1 MTFANYAKVFEYPV
15 LTWAINSVIQATIA
29 TALCVLFG
37 AMAGYAIARLRFPG
51 RDLLFLLFLAALM
64 VPAEVTV
71 VPLLLAFIKIGW
83 ASTYQALI
91 LPMIGNVFSVYIF
104 RQFFLTF
111 PKELEEAAIVDGA
124 GRFQIFFKIAL
135 PLARSPAIAAAVIV
149 FTLNWNNFLWPLLV
163 TFDEDMKTHASRHR
177 RLRPGDRHPHPA
189 RGLCGRDGGRH
200 SPVHPQRAAVP
211 PAAAL
216 LHPRHQRRQRQR
228 VTLLCRPISSL
239 PGVPCPRPP
248 ASASPPSIPRRRS
261 RSPRS
266 PAAMPPMSTPP
277 SARPRTLFV
286 ATGPGVTPAAR
297 GRLLLRLADLVAAH
311 KDELAGWRPRTSAS
325 R

>member
-1 MTFANYAKVFEYPV
+1 MGEGRIPGTRLAWRDVPLWLGGMALALAWGAPFVWMVSTSFKPPGQVMTKEIEWLPREVTFANYAKVFAYPV
-15 LTWAINSVIQATIA
+15 VTWAFNSLVQAGVA
-29 TALCVLFG
+29 TALSVLFG
-37 AMAGYAIARLRFPG
+37 AMAGYALARLRFPG
-51 RDLLFLLFLAALM
+51 RELLFLLFLSALM

-163 TFDEDMKTHASRHR
+163 TFDEDMKTM
-177 RLRPGDRHPHPA
+177 
-189 RGLCGRDGGRH
+189 
-200 SPVHPQRAAVP
+200 PVGIAAFAPVIGTHTQLEGYAVAM
-211 PAAAL
+211 AA
-216 LHPRHQRRQRQR
+216 
-228 VTLLCRPISSL
+228 VTLLCI
-239 PGVPCPRPP
+239 
-248 ASASPPSIPRRRS
+248 PSVL
-261 RSPRS
+261 
-266 PAAMPPMSTPP
+266 
-277 SARPRTLFV
+277 LF
-286 ATGPGVTPAAR
+286 
-297 GRLLLRLADLVAAH
+297 LLLQRYFIQGIS
-311 KDELAGWRPRTSAS
+311 AGSVKG
-325 R
+325 